1 MSGIKYLSKGN
12 LALLR
17 CLALLRDDRGL
28 LTLMYLQLEEII
40 LCKKSNLLSRLSV
53 WRILTQLLL
62 TKMLRFKDRTSTVIS
77 WYLSWFRI
85 VPHWIS
91 YSCIKCLI
99 CLILDYQNL
108 FRLSLIIGGMCDVS
122 ECLITFII
130 IMILCTIHSIIMSDT
145 IVSVYS
151 CLYNCL
157 YVSHLSMLRTTSM
170 LDEAMKPPVLA
181 IISTLQAKLPA
192 YHCKITRRFTR
203 NLAKKLLV

>member
-1 MSGIKYLSKGN
+1 MSGIKYQSKGN

-17 CLALLRDDRGL
+17 CLELLRDDSGL
-28 LTLMYLQLEEII
+28 LTLIYLHLEEII

-108 FRLSLIIGGMCDVS
+108 FRLSLIIGGVCDEVS
-122 ECLITFII
+122 ECLITLII
-130 IMILCTIHSIIMSDT
+130 IMILYVWYD
-145 IVSVYS
+145 
-151 CLYNCL
+151 CLH
-157 YVSHLSMLRTTSM
+157 VSHLSILRTTSM
-170 LDEAMKPPVLA
+170 FDEAMNPPVLA

-192 YHCKITRRFTR
+192 YHCKISRRFTR